1 MYESWNSVTP
11 LNTILNL
18 VPFLHV
24 LLEVAGVG
32 GVVGALGALQLE
44 GDLVHGADVVVHAL
58 LLARPVVAE
67 RALVVTHLQN
77 IIQQSVNSELLII
90 FSFTPLQKQK

>member
-1 MYESWNSVTP
+1 M
-11 LNTILNL
+11 
-18 VPFLHV
+18 

-67 RALVVTHLQN
+67 RALVVTHLQDQSSL
-77 IIQQSVNSELLII
+77 IIQFRAPHYLLLGQ
-90 FSFTPLQKQK
+90 LQGSTDIL